1 MGNCHRHW
9 VKAKS
14 CDVVQ
19 AHKSCTTHAHSGP
32 PLLLSRV
39 RMRPFLSERALP
51 GVRRPVTIS
60 RNATRNCFHSALP
73 FASLPPLF
81 ASFSLA
87 IFTFYI
93 LYIYIR
99 SKKSVARSWQSKRIS
114 NDRSYGKTGFRRT
127 TRKLRGPVSI
137 APRDSSTLLSQRVQT
152 LSFRL
157 FIAESPRERDRRLCA
172 VSGEFGASRAR
183 IGGLNVEQR
192 ISLVFYD
199 SCSTFQPNRAHDAI
213 IRSGSKQNAT
223 ILFSPP
229 TQSTNYNYRHV
240 NRPNTSTANSTSSP
254 RQTTNVFRSNN
265 PGLLTKLP

>member
-93 LYIYIR
+93 LYIYIH

-114 NDRSYGKTGFRRT
+114 NDRSKDGISSNDAKVKRSRFDRSSRFIS
-127 TRKLRGPVSI
+127 PVP
-137 APRDSSTLLSQRVQT
+137 A
-152 LSFRL
+152 
-157 FIAESPRERDRRLCA
+157 
-172 VSGEFGASRAR
+172 
-183 IGGLNVEQR
+183 
-192 ISLVFYD
+192 
-199 SCSTFQPNRAHDAI
+199 
-213 IRSGSKQNAT
+213 
-223 ILFSPP
+223 
-229 TQSTNYNYRHV
+229 
-240 NRPNTSTANSTSSP
+240 RPNTFLSIIHRRIAARERPTTLRSFGRIWSTD
-254 RQTTNVFRSNN
+254 RRS
-265 PGLLTKLP
+265 KR